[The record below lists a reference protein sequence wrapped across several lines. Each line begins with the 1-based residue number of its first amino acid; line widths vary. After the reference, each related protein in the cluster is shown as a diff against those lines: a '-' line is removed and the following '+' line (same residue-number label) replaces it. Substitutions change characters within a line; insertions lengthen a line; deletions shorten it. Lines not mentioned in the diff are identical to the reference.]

1 MIGTEY
7 KRRQHLSKEINSI
20 VSVMSAISNLDDVD
34 ILWIND
40 NLSYFKRNL
49 LDMTFHKIDT
59 DSPIYQI
66 SEFGFEF
73 YNLAEKYEFSRK
85 IKMSTD
91 KFDRFLLFLKEQM
104 ETSFKYQ
111 YYLNDMETKRVQIQ
125 SFDKNNEYGKG

>member
-20 VSVMSAISNLDDVD
+20 VSVMSAISNLDDID

-49 LDMTFHKIDT
+49 LDMTFHKIGT
-59 DSPIYQI
+59 DSPIHQV

-73 YNLAEKYEFSRK
+73 YNLAEKYEFSK
-85 IKMSTD
+85 KLKMPAD
-91 KFDRFLLFLKEQM
+91 KFDKFLLFLKEQM

-111 YYLNDMETKRVQIQ
+111 YYLNDMEKRRVQNDA
-125 SFDKNNEYGKG
+125 FGKKE

>member
-49 LDMTFHKIDT
+49 LDMTFHKIDN
-59 DSPIYQI
+59 DSSLYHV
-66 SEFGFEF
+66 SEFAF
-73 YNLAEKYEFSRK
+73 
-85 IKMSTD
+85 
-91 KFDRFLLFLKEQM
+91 EQM

-111 YYLNDMETKRVQIQ
+111 YYLNDMEKRRVQH
-125 SFDKNNEYGKG
+125 DAYTNMK

>member
-20 VSVMSAISNLDDVD
+20 VSVMSAISNLDDID

-49 LDMTFHKIDT
+49 LDMTFHKIGNDN
-59 DSPIYQI
+59 PIYQV

-73 YNLAEKYEFSRK
+73 YNLAEKYEFSK
-85 IKMSTD
+85 KLKMPAD
-91 KFDRFLLFLKEQM
+91 KFDKFLLFLKEQM

-111 YYLNDMETKRVQIQ
+111 YYLNDMEKRRVQNDA
-125 SFDKNNEYGKG
+125 FGKKE

>member
-20 VSVMSAISNLDDVD
+20 VSVMSAISNLDDID

-49 LDMTFHKIDT
+49 LDMTFHKIGN
-59 DSPIYQI
+59 DSPIYQV

-73 YNLAEKYEFSRK
+73 YNLAEKYEFSK
-85 IKMSTD
+85 KLKMPTD
-91 KFDRFLLFLKEQM
+91 KFDKFLLFLKEQM

-111 YYLNDMETKRVQIQ
+111 YYLNDMEKRRVQNDA
-125 SFDKNNEYGKG
+125 FNKKE

>member
-20 VSVMSAISNLDDVD
+20 VSIMSAISNLDDID

-49 LDMTFHKIDT
+49 LDMTFHKIGN

-73 YNLAEKYEFSRK
+73 YNLAEKYEFSK
-85 IKMSTD
+85 KLKMPAD
-91 KFDRFLLFLKEQM
+91 KFDKFLLFLKEQM
-104 ETSFKYQ
+104 EISFKYQ
-111 YYLNDMETKRVQIQ
+111 YYLNDMEKRRVQNDA
-125 SFDKNNEYGKG
+125 FNKKE

>member
-49 LDMTFHKIDT
+49 LDMTFHKIDN
-59 DSPIYQI
+59 DSSLYHV
-66 SEFGFEF
+66 SEFAFEF

-85 IKMSTD
+85 IKMSAD

-111 YYLNDMETKRVQIQ
+111 YYLNDMEKRRVQH
-125 SFDKNNEYGKG
+125 DAYTNMK

>member
-20 VSVMSAISNLDDVD
+20 VSIMSAISNLDDID

-49 LDMTFHKIDT
+49 LDMTFHKIGNDNAL
-59 DSPIYQI
+59 YHI

-73 YNLAEKYEFSRK
+73 YNLAEKYEFSK
-85 IKMSTD
+85 KLKMPAD
-91 KFDRFLLFLKEQM
+91 KFDKFLLFLKEQM

-111 YYLNDMETKRVQIQ
+111 YYLNDMEKRRVQNDA
-125 SFDKNNEYGKG
+125 FGKKE